1 MKKLS
6 IIIPFYNTPD
16 YTEELLTVLEPQ
28 LTDEV
33 EVMLVDGLV
42 NGQIEAAK
50 QHVEALVFGL

>member
-28 LTDEV
+28 LTEEV
-33 EVMLVDGLV
+33 EVMLVDDGTEKDKELNKGLY
-42 NGQIEAAK
+42 NEN
-50 QHVEALVFGL
+50 F